1 MISVSSSGHYSS
13 HEEESF
19 SGSLAPR
26 YQPSPS
32 QYDQLAVSRDVRD
45 NRLSPTY
52 DSRSRN
58 ISGEGHYRET
68 VEKSLQTSHNLMSV
82 VTGSITPS
90 QPKTRPTSQASK
102 QGSKKN
108 QPSKEVSGLGKC
120 KALLMLPF
128 PVQAAQRKQA
138 ELDKSSVAGAVV
150 DIMIKEVGSSWAS
163 LCWKKPEVTRGSP
176 VITYK
181 VEAWLCGEGAF
192 WVELGRTPIPQFD
205 AFNLKPDKCYH
216 FRVTAR
222 NKRGWGDAI
231 MTSHKVDLSRPTVM
245 PTINSDLEP
254 VVKALAGSRLRL
266 PVRVG
271 GEPTPQVAWHKDG
284 QNAADMEGVTVS
296 CDGGECFLEIERVD
310 ASTSGKYTISAA
322 NLAGKANK
330 SVQVQAVENQK
341 VFEAYTQFRKWQGMV
356 QRPLAPYM
364 VNGPRDRRVQAGQA
378 ITLTCRVVSN
388 PWPQVRWYREDEQIL
403 PDEYTNMYAEA
414 DYQHLQIDDVTL
426 DHGGR
431 YSVEAF
437 NELGSVRSHFTVV
450 VDSGLDRYMPPF
462 FTKVGSIRQ
471 K

>member
-1 MISVSSSGHYSS
+1 MVSFIS
-13 HEEESF
+13 
-19 SGSLAPR
+19 
-26 YQPSPS
+26 
-32 QYDQLAVSRDVRD
+32 
-45 NRLSPTY
+45 
-52 DSRSRN
+52 
-58 ISGEGHYRET
+58 
-68 VEKSLQTSHNLMSV
+68 
-82 VTGSITPS
+82 
-90 QPKTRPTSQASK
+90 
-102 QGSKKN
+102 
-108 QPSKEVSGLGKC
+108 
-120 KALLMLPF
+120 
-128 PVQAAQRKQA
+128 QAAQRKQA

-222 NKRGWGDAI
+222 NKRGWGESI

-245 PTINSDLEP
+245 PTISTDLEP

-271 GEPTPQVAWHKDG
+271 GEPKPQVAWHKDG
-284 QNAADMEGVTVS
+284 QNVADMHGVTVS
-296 CDGGECFLEIERVD
+296 SDEAESFLEIERVD
-310 ASTSGKYTISAA
+310 VSTSGKYTISAA

-330 SVQVQAVENQK
+330 SVQVQAVENQR
-341 VFEAYTQFRKWQGMV
+341 VFEAYSKFRKWQGMV
-356 QRPLAPYM
+356 QRPLAPFM

-388 PWPQVRWYREDEQIL
+388 PWPQVRWYREDEEIL

-414 DYQHLQIDDVTL
+414 EYQHLQIDDVTL
-426 DHGGR
+426 DHGGN

-462 FTKVGSIRQ
+462 FTKVHTAVHSYESVVLPSCSVQELDHKSVKAGSNLLLHSRVESYPYIGVTWSVQNIILTSVEMMEYSGTSLVQSCGRTPQ
-471 K
+471 HTSWLTTTATLCSWCATWTRATSTRAPSSTRSQRTPPPAR